1 MQLNIQNPAKCRT
14 WNSFQ
19 RGWHWQEGHSSTHL
33 VALVCWPGYKSS
45 HYRIPYR
52 RSYLVEQRIAAESWA
67 FGRFGLGPKRTIGW
81 GSTRVEPDSTWGK
94 ILKQK
99 LLLMQ
104 LQPAVLS
111 SNNFYHLF
119 AAFFGGAVPK
129 KIPSNPPNKRTRI
142 LLLWCFFERP
152 WNVGRSEMAIQ
163 WISPNFSKFIILK
176 IILKSLSLTFSMFP
190 NQPSTMKVPTLNPQA
205 HPSPDS
211 KTTPPPTPHR
221 LATLRPINGG
231 EVSSLALHKAL
242 RDFDSGRDSLEGWN
256 VRKKKTRRIQRET
269 NTTITWG
276 KTTWWICFVL
286 FCWYYSSWSSILVQG
301 CEKVIFEC

>member
-104 LQPAVLS
+104 LQPAVPSPKKSQAILPT
-111 SNNFYHLF
+111 NGLAFC
-119 AAFFGGAVPK
+119 FFGVFSKGLGTSEGPK
-129 KIPSNPPNKRTRI
+129 WPFNEFHP
-142 LLLWCFFERP
+142 
-152 WNVGRSEMAIQ
+152 
-163 WISPNFSKFIILK
+163 ISPNSSSSRSSSSHFH
-176 IILKSLSLTFSMFP
+176 SLSACFQINPQPWKF
-190 NQPSTMKVPTLNPQA
+190 QPSTRKPIRHPTR
-205 HPSPDS
+205 
-211 KTTPPPTPHR
+211 KRPPPNPPPPRYAAPHQRRRSVISRIAQGASGLWLRTGLLGR
-221 LATLRPINGG
+221 L
-231 EVSSLALHKAL
+231 
-242 RDFDSGRDSLEGWN
+242 
-256 VRKKKTRRIQRET
+256 
-269 NTTITWG
+269 
-276 KTTWWICFVL
+276 
-286 FCWYYSSWSSILVQG
+286 
-301 CEKVIFEC
+301 EC